1 MGGRVA
7 RTTRSWTVVF
17 GVALGVS
24 LLLPVTPAA
33 AHNQLTS
40 SNPRD
45 GARVATA
52 PERVELRFLA
62 RLDEESTTLRVT
74 GPDDVD
80 ALGGPARVSG
90 NRISAPFTPG
100 RAGLYVIGYEIVSG
114 DGHPISGEVRFTLTT
129 GTPADPTSSA
139 TTAAPAEGATTAV
152 PTTPAPTEATPTPSR
167 SGPLV
172 ATPMPRSGD
181 SSGAGW
187 WAGIVALVLLV
198 VLVAARLIRRRASRR
213 ARM

>member
-1 MGGRVA
+1 MWGRVA
-7 RTTRSWTVVF
+7 RTLRCWTVVF

-24 LLLPVTPAA
+24 LLLPVNPAA
-33 AHNQLTS
+33 AHNQLTGS
-40 SNPRD
+40 DPRD

-62 RLDEESTTLRVT
+62 RLDEETTTLTVT

-80 ALGGPARVSG
+80 ALGGPARISG

-100 RAGLYVIGYEIVSG
+100 RAGLYRIGYEIVSG

-129 GTPADPTSSA
+129 GTPADPSA
-139 TTAAPAEGATTAV
+139 SPSLAAPSTPPDSAAPSTPPAAEG
-152 PTTPAPTEATPTPSR
+152 TPTPST

-172 ATPMPRSGD
+172 ATPMPRSGE

-187 WAGIVALVLLV
+187 WWTGIGALVLLV
-198 VLVAARLIRRRASRR
+198 VLATARLIRRRG
-213 ARM
+213 ARK